1 MKVLVI
7 APLEE
12 PVLREIDGSLAAMQR
27 IVGGT
32 IQAVYP
38 FEEPVALVCH
48 DEGKLLGL
56 PLNRALYHPE
66 TGELC
71 DVIAGTF
78 FLCGAPPGSGD
89 FASLTGEQVRLF
101 SRRFARPEVIVSLNG
116 RLTAVPA
123 EDACP

>member
-1 MKVLVI
+1 MKILVI
-7 APLEE
+7 APLEK
-12 PVLREIDGSLAAMQR
+12 PALREIDGSLAAMQR

-71 DVIAGTF
+71 DMIAGTF
-78 FLCGAPPGSGD
+78 FLCGAPPEED
-89 FASLTGEQVRLF
+89 HFTSLTDEQITVF
-101 SRRFARPEVIVSLNG
+101 SKRFAPVEQFLSIAGQIIVLPLKG
-116 RLTAVPA
+116 GA
-123 EDACP
+123 

>member
-1 MKVLVI
+1 MKILVI

-27 IVGGT
+27 IVGGL

-78 FLCGAPPGSGD
+78 FLCGA
-89 FASLTGEQVRLF
+89 LTGEQVRLF